1 MGPRNLE
8 LPSAAILM
16 SSGPNERQKK
26 WIYQSIHSRFL
37 FSVSFFLKFSGCA
50 AAPQPRLKSP
60 PLKKKRKGT
69 SRDGYNVSSNGLT
82 RGGQEL
88 NGIPILRSR
97 TLKREREKV
106 QENGPYCRMQ
116 SMHRPRPFPFPV
128 PSQAHFTYITVV
140 VYRGLALITSNRF
153 HSGFKF
159 KYLTICDNY
168 PFIDV
173 TIPTF
178 HLCLFW
184 GEAGPDRD
192 MGLNYSVQSPI

>member
-8 LPSAAILM
+8 LPSAAIFM

-69 SRDGYNVSSNGLT
+69 SRDGYN
-82 RGGQEL
+82 
-88 NGIPILRSR
+88 GIWKPDL
-97 TLKREREKV
+97 
-106 QENGPYCRMQ
+106 
-116 SMHRPRPFPFPV
+116 
-128 PSQAHFTYITVV
+128 
-140 VYRGLALITSNRF
+140 LALSPVLAFRALSWAIPAVLGRGVDRGPCSTVIFRTSNRF

>member
-69 SRDGYNVSSNGLT
+69 SRDGYNAWAIPAVLG
-82 RGGQEL
+82 RGVD
-88 NGIPILRSR
+88 R
-97 TLKREREKV
+97 
-106 QENGPYCRMQ
+106 GPC
-116 SMHRPRPFPFPV
+116 S
-128 PSQAHFTYITVV
+128 TVIF
-140 VYRGLALITSNRF
+140 RTSNRF

>member
-1 MGPRNLE
+1 
-8 LPSAAILM
+8 
-16 SSGPNERQKK
+16 
-26 WIYQSIHSRFL
+26 
-37 FSVSFFLKFSGCA
+37 
-50 AAPQPRLKSP
+50 
-60 PLKKKRKGT
+60 
-69 SRDGYNVSSNGLT
+69 
-82 RGGQEL
+82 
-88 NGIPILRSR
+88 
-97 TLKREREKV
+97 
-106 QENGPYCRMQ
+106 MQ
-116 SMHRPRPFPFPV
+116 SMHQPRPFPFPV

-140 VYRGLALITSNRF
+140 VYRGVRIDVGPCSTVIFRTSNRF

>member
-50 AAPQPRLKSP
+50 AAPQPRLVP
-60 PLKKKRKGT
+60 WAIPAVLG
-69 SRDGYNVSSNGLT
+69 
-82 RGGQEL
+82 RGVD
-88 NGIPILRSR
+88 R
-97 TLKREREKV
+97 
-106 QENGPYCRMQ
+106 GPC
-116 SMHRPRPFPFPV
+116 S
-128 PSQAHFTYITVV
+128 TVIF
-140 VYRGLALITSNRF
+140 RTSNRF